1 MRTIIHENE
10 RGILTK
16 NGRFVRVLGAG
27 KWRTF
32 GGSAIETLGVDR
44 RSIAAVQSV
53 PMSVLEKDA
62 GFCAQALTVDV
73 HDGEYV
79 LHFTDGVFY
88 ELLTV
93 PGRYFFWKDACEHA
107 FRQTNVTSPEPDEA
121 FPRAYF
127 ANIPS
132 RLYSTVE
139 VGQRER
145 AALYFDGKFVRFL
158 DPGVYYFW
166 NRETLVTSVRYPACV
181 VQREIPGQEI
191 LTADKVTLRINCVC
205 DYEIA
210 DFERIAAEVDDYG
223 KQLHTAVQLALREYV
238 GRYRLDEILEN
249 KNALTEY
256 LTETIAEKGKE
267 LFLNVHCAAVRD
279 IILPGEIREI
289 MNTVLIAE
297 KRAQAN
303 VIARREEVA
312 STRSLLNTARL
323 MDENE
328 TLYKLKE
335 WEYIERICEKVGS
348 INVSGGDLP
357 AQLVEL
363 LAGRR
368 EERKKK

>member
-223 KQLHTAVQLALREYV
+223 KQLHTA
-238 GRYRLDEILEN
+238 
-249 KNALTEY
+249 TEY
-256 LTETIAEKGKE
+256 TADIDVVGVPQAERTQLFSIDFRTGDNDVFGNELAVYGVPVDVLLVPIPVFLFTEQDSQT
-267 LFLNVHCAAVRD
+267 
-279 IILPGEIREI
+279 
-289 MNTVLIAE
+289 
-297 KRAQAN
+297 
-303 VIARREEVA
+303 
-312 STRSLLNTARL
+312 
-323 MDENE
+323 
-328 TLYKLKE
+328 
-335 WEYIERICEKVGS
+335 WS
-348 INVSGGDLP
+348 IFFGGDDQKTVIFSYNRIRSWNTHGSVMPQTRDDKL
-357 AQLVEL
+357 
-363 LAGRR
+363 
-368 EERKKK
+368 